1 MMITALKNALAD
13 YEEYLHFEDVGHA
26 IKITVTTFIKDIHKF
41 DALNQIL
48 YTNYNARY
56 TPSDKVNKV
65 NAFYVV
71 SKPAMAEPKSFGDK
85 PMLLIIAEGLEY
97 EAKKLLEMAKDCRSQ
112 CQ

>member
-1 MMITALKNALAD
+1 MITALKNALAD
-13 YEEYLHFEDVGHA
+13 YEEFLNFEDLGHA
-26 IKITVTTFIKDIHKF
+26 IKITVTTFIKDRHKF

-56 TPSDKVNKV
+56 TPYDKDNKG

-71 SKPAMAEPKSFGDK
+71 SKPVKSEPKSFGDK
-85 PMLLIIAEGLEY
+85 PFLLTVAEGLEY